1 MIKGKNVYIRAAEL
15 EDSRIVSAWLNDRE
29 TNKYL
34 DIIYP
39 LSKRFADAYVLD
51 GDDNDT
57 KQVYIIDNPER
68 KPIGLFIIDK
78 IKWEYRNC
86 EIGIVIYDKNQR
98 KKGYG
103 RDAAEAM
110 IDFIFNEMNMHLIS
124 LNVYQ
129 ENQIAFNLYKSL
141 GFEVEGILKDRY
153 YRNGKYGNIIV
164 MSKIKNENI
173 NE

>member
-1 MIKGKNVYIRAAEL
+1 MIKGKNVYIRAVEL
-15 EDSRIVSAWLNDRE
+15 EDSRLVSAWLNDRE

-39 LSKRFADAYVLD
+39 LSKRYADAYVLD
-51 GDDNDT
+51 GDDGST
-57 KQVYIIDNPER
+57 KQLYIIDNPER
-68 KPIGLFIIDK
+68 KPIGLFVIDK
-78 IKWEYRNC
+78 IKWEYSNC

-98 KKGYG
+98 RKGYG

-110 IDFIFNEMNMHLIS
+110 INFIFDEMNMHLIS
-124 LNVYQ
+124 LNVY
-129 ENQIAFNLYKSL
+129 EGNEIAFNLYKSL

-164 MSKIKNENI
+164 MSKIKNEI
-173 NE
+173 

>member
-1 MIKGKNVYIRAAEL
+1 MIKGKNVYIRAVEL
-15 EDSRIVSAWLNDRE
+15 EDSRLVSAWLNDRE

-39 LSKRFADAYVLD
+39 LSKRYADAYVLD
-51 GDDNDT
+51 GDDGST
-57 KQVYIIDNPER
+57 KQLYIIDNPER
-68 KPIGLFIIDK
+68 KPIGLFVIDK
-78 IKWEYRNC
+78 IKWEYSNC

-98 KKGYG
+98 RKGYG

-110 IDFIFNEMNMHLIS
+110 INFIFNEMNMHLIS
-124 LNVYQ
+124 LNVY
-129 ENQIAFNLYKSL
+129 EGNEIAFNLYKSL

-164 MSKIKNENI
+164 MSKIKNEI
-173 NE
+173 